1 MRWRV
6 CPRKA
11 PKGPAK
17 LQGKEDL
24 DKCSLDRMELERKK
38 KGRKEGRQAR
48 QGGRE
53 EGWREDRPLFL
64 LGQDPHGDLS
74 GPAQGLTHQRRLM
87 KHWLKERTSGPP
99 GGEAL
104 RTKHSGY

>member
-38 KGRKEGRQAR
+38 KGRKEGRQA
-48 QGGRE
+48 GRK
-53 EGWREDRPLFL
+53 GR
-64 LGQDPHGDLS
+64 
-74 GPAQGLTHQRRLM
+74 THTHTVIAGCELHIR
-87 KHWLKERTSGPP
+87 
-99 GGEAL
+99 
-104 RTKHSGY
+104 